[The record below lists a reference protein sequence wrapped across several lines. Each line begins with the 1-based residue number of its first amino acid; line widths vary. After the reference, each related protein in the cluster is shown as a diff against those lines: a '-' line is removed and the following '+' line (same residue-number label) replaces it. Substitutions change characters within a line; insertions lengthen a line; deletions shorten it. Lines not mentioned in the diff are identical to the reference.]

1 MTELEKI
8 KYAKMYIDKLANGI
22 NPLDNISVPE
32 DEVINQVK
40 VSRCL
45 FYVSDILRQV
55 IDNGGVALEKRKK
68 EKLFSL
74 PMEKRS
80 KFEFSEKPIPISEI
94 AKRVNAIKPEEN
106 MKNLPYGWITS
117 WLIQK
122 GLLEIKELE
131 DGKIAKW
138 PTELGQK
145 AGITLEERKGI
156 NGNYYVTV
164 YDREAQEFIL
174 GNLDVVIEARN
185 NK

>member
-8 KYAKMYIDKLANGI
+8 EYAKMYIDKLANGI
-22 NPLDNISVPE
+22 NPLNNTPVPE

-55 IDNGGVALEKRKK
+55 MNHGGIAQEKRKSQK
-68 EKLFSL
+68 QFSL
-74 PMEKRS
+74 PMKQKT
-80 KFEFSEKPIPISEI
+80 KFEFSDRPISISELT
-94 AKRVNAIKPEEN
+94 KRINEIKPEEN

-117 WLIQK
+117 WLVQK
-122 GLLEIKELE
+122 ELLEIKELE
-131 DGKIAKW
+131 DGRLAKW

-145 AGITLEERKGI
+145 AGITLEERKGL
-156 NGNYYVTV
+156 NKTYYVTV
-164 YDREAQEFIL
+164 YDQTAQKFIL
-174 GNLDVVIEARN
+174 GNLDAVIETRN